1 MITVEP
7 EIEAPANLT
16 LSCVGDQQNNTA
28 AIIDW
33 LDNYTVSDNCDSEPT
48 VTHNF
53 SATTINYCTGD
64 DITVTWTAVD
74 DCGNSSTATATII
87 INQDVTPPSLTAP
100 ANLTLSCVGDQQNNT
115 AAIIDWLDN
124 YTVSDNCDSEPTV
137 THNFSAT
144 TINYCTGDDITVTW
158 TAVDDCGNSSTATAT
173 IITGQP
179 GRYASEPDGP
189 CEPDAFLRRRPAK
202 QHGSNYRLAG

>member
-1 MITVEP
+1 LRQLLDGDGNTIIINQDVTP
-7 EIEAPANLT
+7 PSLTAPANLT

-124 YTVSDNCDSEPTV
+124 YMLYST
-137 THNFSAT
+137 
-144 TINYCTGDDITVTW
+144 
-158 TAVDDCGNSSTATAT
+158 TATA
-173 IITGQP
+173 
-179 GRYASEPDGP
+179 
-189 CEPDAFLRRRPAK
+189 
-202 QHGSNYRLAG
+202 NRL